1 MLYTVIKPFIQI
13 TVRVFFRS
21 ITYRNQ
27 KLIPDK
33 GPLLILANHPST
45 FMDPIVIAVIVKR
58 PVYFLAKAAIFKT
71 AFAKW
76 ILPKFHIIPLYRK
89 VDDPTLMSNNE
100 DTFRKCYEHLE
111 KDGVIL
117 MFPEGL
123 SITERKLR
131 PIKSGAAR
139 IALGAEARN
148 DFKLGVQIVNIGLNY
163 ADPHTFNRDLFL
175 NVDQPIAVSDYK
187 EQYAEDPFK
196 TAKVLTEEIRKRL
209 EKLVIAIEDD
219 NTDKLVENIELLY
232 KHKLTEESGIKD
244 DKARE
249 FIITKN
255 IIETVN
261 FYKVLQPKRVER
273 IDMRIKEYLKNLND
287 LGLSDTD
294 ISKNQKDTSFIGTNL
309 TALLKIFIGFPFF
322 IYGLIN
328 NYIAFKL
335 PGWIVRK
342 KEERLE
348 NIGGIYM
355 VGGMFSFMI
364 FYTAQIILVWKYT
377 HIQWLTI
384 AYAVSL
390 PISGM
395 FAFWYSLMVK
405 EIRAK
410 WLLTT
415 LFFRKSVL
423 ISNLISER
431 EQLIAE
437 FDKAKKE
444 YAESTTTQAE
454 LQPL

>member
-1 MLYTVIKPFIQI
+1 MLYSAIKPLIKI
-13 TVRVFFRS
+13 TVQVFFRS

-27 KLIPDK
+27 KLIPTK

-100 DTFRKCYEHLE
+100 ETFRKCYEHLE

-175 NVDQPIAVSDYK
+175 NVDQPILVSDYK
-187 EQYAEDPFK
+187 EQYEKDSFK
-196 TAKVLTEEIRKRL
+196 TAGILTEEIRTRL
-209 EKLVIAIEDD
+209 EKLCIAIEDD

-232 KHKLTEESGIKD
+232 KHKLAKDSGMKN
-244 DKARE
+244 DKAAE

-261 FYKVLQPKRVER
+261 YYKTHQPERVES
-273 IDMRIKEYLKNLND
+273 IDTRIKNYLKSISD
-287 LGLSDTD
+287 LGLTD
-294 ISKNQKDTSFIGTNL
+294 KDIAKNQKTTSFLGENVK
-309 TALLKIFIGFPFF
+309 AFLKIFLGFPFYL
-322 IYGLIN
+322 YGLLN

-355 VGGMFSFMI
+355 VGGMFSFII
-364 FYTAQIILVWKYT
+364 FYTTQIILLWKYT
-377 HIQWLTI
+377 HIQWLVIT
-384 AYAVSL
+384 YAISL

-395 FAFWYSLMVK
+395 FAFWYALMVK

-410 WLLTT
+410 WLLTMM
-415 LFFRKSVL
+415 FFKKSSL
-423 ISNLISER
+423 ISSLISER
-431 EQLIAE
+431 EHLIAE
-437 FDKAKKE
+437 FDKAKEEFKVN
-444 YAESTTTQAE
+444 
-454 LQPL
+454 